1 MAESI
6 GKAWIDVEADPDK
19 FGASLEG
26 LGSKAAGHG
35 ANIGKKIVG
44 GIAAA
49 MSAKVAIDFLG
60 DSIAEA
66 KEAEKVMA
74 QTAAVITSTG
84 GAAGVTAKHVDT
96 LASKI
101 SGLTGVDD
109 EAIAASENLLLT
121 FTQIQ
126 NAGVHKIFDRATQ
139 ATVDMAAALGGDAA
153 SQAIMLGKALNDP
166 FKGISK
172 LTKIGVTFSEQQV
185 DQVFAMAKVN
195 DVAGAQAIILD
206 ELAKEF
212 GGSAEAQATAS
223 DKAAVALGNMKEAV
237 GTALLPV
244 IASLATVV
252 STTLVPAFES
262 KLVPAI
268 GAVVGFL
275 QSEVVPVLV
284 GTVLPAIGQ
293 VASYLGEQLPKAV
306 AAVQPVLVAVGSFIA
321 DTLAPAFVTVLV
333 PAVQG
338 FVSIITGTL
347 IPAIGDL
354 VGFFA
359 RNQDA
364 LMAVG
369 VAIAAV
375 GVAILVTLIPAFV
388 AWAAGAA
395 AAAAATLLA
404 AAPFVVIGAAVAALA
419 YLVIHNWDTIKE
431 ATDKVWQ
438 AVWEKI
444 GPTVKA
450 IRDVVTDV
458 IGGLVGW
465 WTEHWGMIKAVAG
478 ETWDAIYRVI
488 STQVRLAKTV
498 IGAEIK
504 IIQGAWD
511 VAWSAIETVAKG
523 VWAGITTAVETIRV
537 VKKTITDVIGEIESG
552 WRSKWNSMETIV
564 TGVWDGIKKAVTSA
578 INFVIDKINGF
589 ISLAN
594 KMQIHIPSVGVGPLR
609 SPGFDWNGPNL
620 TPIPHLATGGIVPGA
635 TGVAVPAVVHGGE
648 LVLNHEQQ
656 ARLWSILGEGAG
668 RSSSAAGRQYHLHLA
683 TQDPPNLLEQ
693 FRTLELL
700 T

>member
-6 GKAWIDVEADPDK
+6 GKAWIDVEADPEK
-19 FGASLEG
+19 FGTSLEG
-26 LGSKAAGHG
+26 LGSKAASHG

-49 MSAKVAIDFLG
+49 MTAKVAIDFLG

-74 QTAAVITSTG
+74 QTAAVIKSTG
-84 GAAGVTAKHVDT
+84 GAAGVTATQVDT

-101 SGLTGVDD
+101 SGMTGIDD

-121 FTQIQ
+121 FTNIK
-126 NAGVHKIFDRATQ
+126 NAGVDKVFDRATQ

-172 LTKIGVTFSEQQV
+172 LTKIGVTFSDQQV
-185 DQVFAMAKVN
+185 DQVIAMAKVN
-195 DVAGAQAIILD
+195 DVAGAQGIILD

-223 DKAAVALGNMKEAV
+223 DKAAVAMGNMKEAV

-244 IASLATVV
+244 ISTLATFVT
-252 STTLVPAFES
+252 STLVPAFES

-268 GAVVGFL
+268 GAAVGFL

-284 GTVLPAIGQ
+284 GTVLPAVQQ
-293 VASYLGEQLPKAV
+293 VASYLGEQLPKAM
-306 AAVQPVLVAVGSFIA
+306 AAAQPVLEAVGSFIA
-321 DTLAPAFVTVLV
+321 NTLAPAFVSVLV

-338 FVSIITGTL
+338 FVDIVVGTL

-354 VGFFA
+354 VGFFT

-364 LMAVG
+364 LAAVG

-375 GVAILVTLIPAFV
+375 GVAILATLIPAFV

-438 AVWEKI
+438 AVWDKI

-450 IRDVVTDV
+450 IRDVVTEV
-458 IGGLVGW
+458 IGGLVSW
-465 WTEHWGMIKAVAG
+465 WSDHWDQIKAVAG
-478 ETWDAIYRVI
+478 EVWDALYGLISTDVRLVKAVI
-488 STQVRLAKTV
+488 S
-498 IGAEIK
+498 AEIK
-504 IIQGAWD
+504 IIQGVWD
-511 VAWSAIETVAKG
+511 VAWTAIRTVAEG
-523 VWAGITTAVETIRV
+523 VWSGITAAVETVKVI
-537 VKKTITDVIGEIESG
+537 KKTITDVIGEIESG
-552 WRSKWNSMETIV
+552 WRSKWDSMETIV
-564 TGVWDGIKKAVTSA
+564 TGVWDGIKKAVVTA

-609 SPGFDWNGPNL
+609 SPGFDWNGPNI
-620 TPIPHLATGGIVPGA
+620 TPIPRLATGGIVPGA
-635 TGVAVPAVVHGGE
+635 AGMAVPAVVHGGE

-656 ARLWSILGEGAG
+656 ARLWSMLGG
-668 RSSSAAGRQYHLHLA
+668 SSAAPASAGRQYHLHLT